1 MSTSKYVAVLLT
13 LIVALIMGVV
23 ITVGHPHIKMSTTS
37 DTTSTS
43 QTNQDSND
51 TDNNAPSSF
60 EPWAAFLGIVLTGG
74 VLWYIKRG
82 GKEIYLVEPMRTM

>member
-1 MSTSKYVAVLLT
+1 MSTYKYVAVLLT
-13 LIVALIMGVV
+13 LIVALIMGVI
-23 ITVGHPHIKMSTTS
+23 ITVGRPHINTTTTS

-43 QTNQDSND
+43 QTDQDSDD
-51 TDNNAPSSF
+51 TDNNTPSNF
-60 EPWAAFLGIVLTGG
+60 EPWAAFLGIILTGG